1 MPRTIWSG
9 SDPSS
14 VTVFQWRLFRV
25 VARRDRVVGLPQL
38 LGQRGIAF
46 QAHLQRPRLE
56 PGDRVDLAG
65 DLVHRRLWA
74 EWVLFARAGECQTG
88 LA

>member
-1 MPRTIWSG
+1 MSRTIRSG

-14 VTVFQWRLFRV
+14 VTVFQVAFVQV
-25 VARRDRVVGLPQL
+25 VARRDRVVGLLQL

-46 QAHLQRPRLE
+46 QAHLQRPHRAW
-56 PGDRVDLAG
+56 RSRSLAG

-74 EWVLFARAGECQTG
+74 EWVLFARAGECQTV